1 MASLCFLCAVISVIL
16 LCVFLFSVIVQYG
29 YIFRIFS
36 CFFFPAEKYSID
48 NRKPVS
54 IIICARNEA
63 GNLKR
68 NLPAI
73 LAQRYMNESGNPLFE
88 VIVVNDGS
96 EDLTEQVLAEISRQ
110 YAHLS
115 YITIPADAEK
125 KLPGKKAAL
134 REAVKVARH
143 DLLLMTD
150 ADCTPAGEHWLE
162 HLAAPLHQGKSIAAG
177 YGKFRQEP
185 GWLNA
190 FIRWETMHTFLQYS
204 GYAKAG
210 RPYMAV
216 GRNIACTRGALMMAQ
231 QSEAWA
237 KLPSGDDDLL
247 INTAGTRDNVA
258 IVSDP
263 QAFTIS
269 DAKQTYADWVAQKQ
283 RHFSTGKYYR
293 PINRLLV
300 GGYAVVHALTWLLFF
315 LLLII
320 GDTETVLIAM
330 ALRCAAVWVMWY
342 EAAKQTKERGLTLLF
357 PLMDIGW
364 MIYNFAFSPYVLWKN
379 KRQWK

>member
-1 MASLCFLCAVISVIL
+1 LTCLFFLCVVIAEIL
-16 LCVFLFSVIVQYG
+16 LCVFFFSIIVQYG

-36 CFFFPAEKYSID
+36 FFFLPAEKYSIHH
-48 NRKPVS
+48 RKPVS
-54 IIICARNEA
+54 VIICAKNEA
-63 GNLKR
+63 ENLR
-68 NLPAI
+68 QNLPAT
-73 LAQRYMNESGNPLFE
+73 LAQRYTNEAGNPLFE
-88 VIVVNDGS
+88 VVVVNDGS
-96 EDLTEQVLAEISRQ
+96 EDLTEQILAEVSSKYSHFRYIS
-110 YAHLS
+110 
-115 YITIPADAEK
+115 IPPHTER
-125 KLPGKKAAL
+125 KLPGKKEAL
-134 REAVKVARH
+134 SKAISVARH
-143 DLLLMTD
+143 DILLMTD
-150 ADCTPAGEHWLE
+150 ADCMPATEHWLQ
-162 HLAAPLHQGKSIAAG
+162 HMVAPLHQGKSIAAG
-177 YGKFRQEP
+177 YGKFRQAA

-204 GYAKAG
+204 SYAKAG

-216 GRNIACTRGALMMAQ
+216 GRNIACTKEALLMAQ

-247 INTAGTRDNVA
+247 INTAGTKDNIA
-258 IVSDP
+258 IVSNP
-263 QAFTIS
+263 EAFTIS
-269 DAKQTYADWVAQKQ
+269 EAKATYADWVAQKQ

-293 PINRLLV
+293 PVNWLLV

-320 GDTETVLIAM
+320 GDRDTVLIAM
-330 ALRCAAVWVMWY
+330 ALRSLPVWIIWY
-342 EAAKQTKERGLTLLF
+342 EAAKQTKERNLAMLF